1 MILRRKLVLALALVL
16 PAAAANASSVVYVLG
31 DGGQFGTVNLS
42 TGSFTQVGPGI
53 PVGTGG
59 LVQGPGGNLLSL
71 GFNGNLNSINPVTGL
86 LTNIGPT
93 GLGDCTLPT
102 SPCGLNSAN
111 IIGKV
116 GSNIYATDLAN
127 RLYSVNP
134 TTGVATLIGATGIPA
149 LPFIPHAPV
158 PGDPDGSFYIYDETL
173 FDFGGNLYANFDTG
187 SFDPTTFTP
196 TQLVAPELYEINTT
210 TGLATSITPTVFG
223 LEGITN
229 FNGTLYAF
237 DLPIGAL
244 VTLNLADGSTS
255 YVGDSDPNAGL
266 ITSAATFTA
275 SSTTASP
282 VPEPASLAMV
292 GTGLAAV
299 AATIKRRRTIRG

>member
-1 MILRRKLVLALALVL
+1 MILRQKLVLALALVL

-31 DGGQFGTVNLS
+31 DSGQFGTIDLS

-71 GFNGNLNSINPVTGL
+71 GFNGNLNSINPITGL

-93 GLGDCTLPT
+93 GLGDCSLPT

-111 IIGKV
+111 ILGKL

-127 RLYSVNP
+127 KLYSINP

-149 LPFIPHAPV
+149 LPFAPHAPV

-173 FDFGGNLYANFDTG
+173 FDFGGNLYANFDSGT
-187 SFDPTTFTP
+187 FDPTTFTP

-210 TGLATSITPTVFG
+210 TGLATSISPTTFG
-223 LEGITN
+223 LAGITN
-229 FNGTLYAF
+229 VNGTLYAF
-237 DLPIGAL
+237 DLPIGAV
-244 VTLNLADGSTS
+244 VTLNLADGSTG
-255 YVGDSDPNAGL
+255 YVSDSDPAAGL
-266 ITSAATFTA
+266 VGGATPLFAAA
-275 SSTTASP
+275 ASP

-292 GTGLAAV
+292 GTGLAAF
-299 AATIKRRRTIRG
+299 ATAIKRRRSRSY